1 LAALTGVEWRVSN
14 QLAAEELR
22 VDTSTVTTRCQLVD
36 L

>member
-1 LAALTGVEWRVSN
+1 VSN

-22 VDTSTVTTRCQLVD
+22 VDTSTVTTRCQLAD

>member
-1 LAALTGVEWRVSN
+1 VSN